1 MAKVQ
6 KYFSE
11 RFKISNIKQAYF
23 KLKWIKIMKELSE
36 LTKRGEC
43 TLKTQTDGTLSRRL
57 GARNYSGAV
66 LV

>member
-11 RFKISNIKQAYF
+11 RFKISNIKQAHF
-23 KLKWIKIMKELSE
+23 KLKWIKIMRELSE
-36 LTKRGEC
+36 LTRQVNVR
-43 TLKTQTDGTLSRRL
+43 LKTQTEGTLSRRL